1 MFSTIKLGKR
11 YSGEGVL
18 DWLNIIC
25 NACFRLLLTLWV
37 LLNGGVENS
46 RKSVNISNEWKKRH
60 KCLILML
67 KLKVSKQTRSEANKN
82 KVSNNQKGIK
92 HTNKLSESM

>member
-1 MFSTIKLGKR
+1 
-11 YSGEGVL
+11 
-18 DWLNIIC
+18 
-25 NACFRLLLTLWV
+25 
-37 LLNGGVENS
+37 
-46 RKSVNISNEWKKRH
+46 
-60 KCLILML
+60 ML